1 MNVKQALLDKPGSL
15 NDAMVTLIRYVKT
28 IQDKEQHIVLL
39 SPQQP
44 EISGRVRES
53 IKLLAQQKI
62 TFNVIQW
69 EGRANKNLL
78 SVSKLSKG
86 IYCRNADGLNET
98 LFRETVYDVANFRN
112 RVFYSSPRKM
122 PLFMWITLPVLIAGG
137 AVIFYQGG
145 KS

>member
-1 MNVKQALLDKPGSL
+1 
-15 NDAMVTLIRYVKT
+15 
-28 IQDKEQHIVLL
+28 
-39 SPQQP
+39 
-44 EISGRVRES
+44 
-53 IKLLAQQKI
+53 
-62 TFNVIQW
+62 
-69 EGRANKNLL
+69 
-78 SVSKLSKG
+78 LSKG

>member
-44 EISGRVRES
+44 EIAGRVRES